1 MAPRSQPRGASQA
14 SALPSPQ
21 DFERHLVARAATV
34 APADVTALLAQGEV
48 IRSRLSGERAIHP
61 ALAQRARVALHL
73 LADHAQGACPQIPY
87 QTVSMLAA
95 ALFYYLEPMDVVPDF
110 IPRAGTAD
118 DALVL
123 DIAWRLCGAGIQRY
137 IDWKGLTPSNEPTS
151 PEAIRMPPPKA
162 SARSR
167 ARAPKPPAAKGH
179 AKERPK
185 GRKSARS
192 RRGR

>member
-1 MAPRSQPRGASQA
+1 MVPRSRPRRASQA
-14 SALPSPQ
+14 STQPSPQ

-48 IRSRLSGERAIHP
+48 VRARLSGERAVHP

-73 LADHAQGACPQIPY
+73 LADHAHGACPQIPY

-123 DIAWRLCGAGIQRY
+123 DIAWRLCSAGIQRY
-137 IDWKGLTPSNEPTS
+137 IDWKGLTPSHEPTS
-151 PEAIRMPPPKA
+151 PQAIQMPPPKA
-162 SARSR
+162 SARPR
-167 ARAPKPPAAKGH
+167 PRAPKPRVAKGRP
-179 AKERPK
+179 KERKP
-185 GRKSARS
+185 ARR

>member
-1 MAPRSQPRGASQA
+1 MAPRTQPRAASQA
-14 SALPSPQ
+14 STLPSPR

-34 APADVTALLAQGEV
+34 APADVTALLAQGAILRE
-48 IRSRLSGERAIHP
+48 RLSGERAVHP

-73 LADHAQGACPQIPY
+73 LADHAHGACPQIPY

-123 DIAWRLCGAGIQRY
+123 DIAWRLCGAGVQRY
-137 IDWKGLTPSNEPTS
+137 IDWKGLTPSDEPTS
-151 PEAIRMPPPKA
+151 PQAIRMPPPKA
-162 SARSR
+162 SARTK
-167 ARAPKPPAAKGH
+167 ARAPKPRAAKG
-179 AKERPK
+179 
-185 GRKSARS
+185 RKPAPR

>member
-1 MAPRSQPRGASQA
+1 MAARSRPRGASQA
-14 SALPSPQ
+14 STLPSPR

-34 APADVTALLAQGEV
+34 APADVTALLAQGGVLRE
-48 IRSRLSGERAIHP
+48 RLSGERAVHP

-73 LADHAQGACPQIPY
+73 LADHAHGACPQIPY

-110 IPRAGTAD
+110 IPRVGTAD

-123 DIAWRLCGAGIQRY
+123 DIAWRLCGAGVQRY
-137 IDWKGLTPSNEPTS
+137 IDWKGLTPSDEPTS
-151 PEAIRMPPPKA
+151 PQAIRMPPPKA
-162 SARSR
+162 SARTS
-167 ARAPKPPAAKGH
+167 ARAPKPRAAKG
-179 AKERPK
+179 
-185 GRKSARS
+185 RKATRR

>member
-1 MAPRSQPRGASQA
+1 MVPRSQPRGASQA
-14 SALPSPQ
+14 SALPSPR
-21 DFERHLVARAATV
+21 DFERHLVSRAATV

-48 IRSRLSGERAIHP
+48 VRSRLSGERAVHP

-73 LADHAQGACPQIPY
+73 LADHAHGACPQIPY

-118 DALVL
+118 DALVI
-123 DIAWRLCGAGIQRY
+123 DIAWRLCGAGVQRY
-137 IDWKGLTPSNEPTS
+137 IDWKGLTPSDEPTS

-167 ARAPKPPAAKGH
+167 ARAPKPPAVKGH

>member
-1 MAPRSQPRGASQA
+1 M
-14 SALPSPQ
+14 LSPQ
-21 DFERHLVARAATV
+21 DFERHLLARAATV

-48 IRSRLSGERAIHP
+48 VRARLSGERAVHP

-73 LADHAQGACPQIPY
+73 LADHAHGACPQIPY

-123 DIAWRLCGAGIQRY
+123 EIAWRLCNAGVQRY
-137 IDWKGLTPSNEPTS
+137 IDWKGLTPASEPTS
-151 PEAIRMPPPKA
+151 PQAIPMPSPKA

-167 ARAPKPPAAKGH
+167 SRAPKPPTPKRRT
-179 AKERPK
+179 KERKKEP
-185 GRKSARS
+185 KSARS

>member
-1 MAPRSQPRGASQA
+1 MAPRSQPRGTSQA
-14 SALPSPQ
+14 STQPSPQ

-48 IRSRLSGERAIHP
+48 VRSRLSGERAVHP

-73 LADHAQGACPQIPY
+73 LADHAHGACPQIPY

-123 DIAWRLCGAGIQRY
+123 DIAWRLCGAGVQRY

-151 PEAIRMPPPKA
+151 PQAIRMPPPKA
-162 SARSR
+162 RARSR
-167 ARAPKPPAAKGH
+167 ARAPKPRAAKGR

-185 GRKSARS
+185 RKSARS

>member
-34 APADVTALLAQGEV
+34 APADVTALLAQGELV
-48 IRSRLSGERAIHP
+48 RSRLSGERAVHP

-73 LADHAQGACPQIPY
+73 LADHAHGACPQIPY
-87 QTVSMLAA
+87 QTVSILAA

-123 DIAWRLCGAGIQRY
+123 DIAWRLCSAGVQRY

-185 GRKSARS
+185 QRKSARS

>member
-1 MAPRSQPRGASQA
+1 MAPRSQPRGASHA

-34 APADVTALLAQGEV
+34 APADVTALLAQGELV
-48 IRSRLSGERAIHP
+48 RSRLSGERAVHP

-73 LADHAQGACPQIPY
+73 LTDHAHGACPQIPY

-110 IPRAGTAD
+110 IPRVGTAD

-123 DIAWRLCGAGIQRY
+123 DIAWRLCGAGVQRY
-137 IDWKGLTPSNEPTS
+137 IDWKGLTPSDEPTS
-151 PEAIRMPPPKA
+151 PQAIRMPPPKA
-162 SARSR
+162 SARTS
-167 ARAPKPPAAKGH
+167 ARAPKPRAAKG
-179 AKERPK
+179 
-185 GRKSARS
+185 RKATRR